1 MSLISRSFSALALAA
16 AVLAAA
22 PTLANARD
30 NDLAKASHGVYPTS
44 AITSTP
50 SSGQVVYQFVPRGER
65 YHVVKPATAQTGTAN
80 SSAARS

>member
-1 MSLISRSFSALALAA
+1 MGAIALAA
-16 AVLAAA
+16 TVLAA
-22 PTLANARD
+22 TLANARD

-80 SSAARS
+80 SPAARS